1 MIIPN
6 ELAMNKIANEWA
18 MKMGHEWPIE
28 SFPMTGQLSMG
39 HEWAMTHCPYVA
51 NL

>member
-1 MIIPN
+1 MIIAN

-28 SFPMTGQLSMG
+28 SFPLTGQ
-39 HEWAMTHCPYVA
+39 
-51 NL
+51 

>member
-1 MIIPN
+1 MGNDIRQALVWAMIIAN

-28 SFPMTGQLSMG
+28 SFPMTCQ
-39 HEWAMTHCPYVA
+39 
-51 NL
+51 